1 MASAAASKKM
11 QEEATCS
18 ICLHLM
24 AEPVS
29 ISCGHSYCQACLLRF
44 MGPPSSTRRQQHR
57 ETFSCPQCR
66 APFQRGSLRPNKQLG
81 SLIAALQEQEQQQ
94 EREQQQEQQQEQEL
108 PCEEHGE
115 RLHLFCEDDGQ
126 LICWRC
132 ERHGQ
137 HKGHN
142 TALVEDASPGYRE
155 KLQEA
160 VRRLKKLEEKCTNQK
175 AFMAKQIAQWEEKI
189 EAQRQ
194 KIQAEFQN
202 LRSFLREEERSYL
215 WRLESEE
222 QRTLQRLRDSE
233 ADLGQQS
240 RQLES
245 HIRELEERCQGSA
258 QKVLQDVKGALSR
271 SQAVRLETP
280 EALSLEIET
289 ECEVLEVCFELRNR
303 LKIRQGPCEDELPL
317 SVFVWDFLDHLTE
330 QPGSCETDMEQFAET
345 LSGRVTTDEALQEL
359 VDLIYQQA
367 TSVPRF
373 RSGGARLCGYLSR
386 HLTIRSQRGS
396 FYDVLLQRC
405 QADYEPRGQAA
416 KGDEA
421 ARKRFHE
428 LVLFLGELYLPLEIE
443 GAHGQAQT
451 EFLRG
456 LLDALLSHPVDD
468 NLICA
473 VKFLK
478 LTGPALEDAWKAQ
491 GRTDMDEV
499 IQTIEN
505 VALEA
510 PCSVDVRLMLLT
522 LIKLRSSDWGRGPV
536 TSASREAAPENDPDC
551 FVTEPPLGPA
561 DGAPLPAAD
570 PDDQD
575 SIRSDLRAGGGGRG
589 EDVCDAFNNKDLLK
603 TKKSRNRFGSVDRV
617 SACGLKGPRF
627 DSGQGHVP
635 GLRAHP

>member
-1 MASAAASKKM
+1 MASASASKKM
-11 QEEATCS
+11 WEEATCS

-29 ISCGHSYCQACLLRF
+29 ISCSHSYCQACLLRF
-44 MGPPSSTRRQQHR
+44 MGPPSSPRSQQNTD
-57 ETFSCPQCR
+57 TFSCPQCQ
-66 APFQRGSLRPNKQLG
+66 APLQRGSLRPNKQLG
-81 SLIAALQEQEQQQ
+81 SLIAALREQEQEQ
-94 EREQQQEQQQEQEL
+94 EQEQEL
-108 PCEEHGE
+108 SCEEHGE

-142 TALVEDASPGYRE
+142 TVLVEDVSPGYRE

-160 VRRLKKLEEKCTNQK
+160 VRKLRQLEEECTNQK
-175 AFMAKQIAQWEEKI
+175 AFTAKQITQWKKKI

-202 LRSFLREEERSYL
+202 LHSFLREEERSYL

-233 ADLGQQS
+233 ADLDQQS
-240 RQLES
+240 RELKY

-289 ECEVLEVCFELRNR
+289 KYKVPELYFELRKR
-303 LKIRQGPCEDELPL
+303 LSSHQGPCEDELPL

-367 TSVPRF
+367 TSEPKLRCW
-373 RSGGARLCGYLSR
+373 GARLCGYLSR
-386 HLTIRSQRGS
+386 HLTIRSQRDS
-396 FYDVLLQRC
+396 FRQVLLQRC
-405 QADYEPRGQAA
+405 QADYEPRDQAA

-421 ARKRFHE
+421 ARKRFHGF
-428 LVLFLGELYLPLEIE
+428 VLFLGELYLPLEIE
-443 GAHGQAQT
+443 GANT
-451 EFLRG
+451 EARVAALRG
-456 LLDALLSHPVDD
+456 LLDVLFSNPVDD

-473 VKFLK
+473 VKLLK
-478 LTGPALEDAWKAQ
+478 VTGPALEDAWKAQ
-491 GRTDMDEV
+491 GKTDMEDVME
-499 IQTIEN
+499 TIGDIIKDT
-505 VALEA
+505 
-510 PCSVDVRLMLLT
+510 PCS
-522 LIKLRSSDWGRGPV
+522 
-536 TSASREAAPENDPDC
+536 A
-551 FVTEPPLGPA
+551 
-561 DGAPLPAAD
+561 
-570 PDDQD
+570 
-575 SIRSDLRAGGGGRG
+575 
-589 EDVCDAFNNKDLLK
+589 
-603 TKKSRNRFGSVDRV
+603 
-617 SACGLKGPRF
+617 
-627 DSGQGHVP
+627 
-635 GLRAHP
+635 